1 MDLDLEL
8 LTNKNK
14 LKKNKS
20 VKDISA
26 DMNIILC
33 NILEI
38 ELKNENNKITQLLV
52 NINKLLNNIHK
63 KKDVDILDYLKLNI
77 LLIQKLK
84 KQEIENNLIKNKLI
98 DEQNEI
104 NYMCKEIIDNII
116 TKIEEKENTKNIKVD
131 SHHHDKLG
139 IEKYIIVKSVNQ

>member
-26 DMNIILC
+26 DINVILC

-38 ELKNENNKITQLLV
+38 ELKSENNEITQLLV

-63 KKDVDILDYLKLNI
+63 K
-77 LLIQKLK
+77 
-84 KQEIENNLIKNKLI
+84 QEIENNLIKKKLI
-98 DEQNEI
+98 DEQHEI